1 MNANM
6 PPPLSPPSSP
16 VAVRTPGAKSPRPA
30 GGKRRPTSSERRRD
44 RRLRTLRLPLVVLML
59 LAIAAVLI
67 FASPLL
73 IPLLL
78 AAFIALGLNPIV
90 AGLARVH
97 VPRMLASVVLLLVLG
112 VGIGATVNALSAPA
126 ADWIRQAP
134 TLMRDVGYKLHR
146 MARPLT
152 EVSHAASRSLAGM
165 GVAAAPSVQPASTPA
180 FSFGP
185 VLQAAPRA
193 LADTLTVVLLVFFF
207 LTYGDEMRA
216 RLVTASPRFRYRRIA
231 ARLVRGIQVE
241 VSRYLLTVT
250 IINCCLGGLTALI
263 LWAWKMPDPLLWG
276 GVATLLN
283 FMPYIGAISNTLLL
297 AVIGLLTFHD
307 PAHALLPAASFAVLA
322 MLEGNVVTPMIM
334 GSRMRLSPVAI
345 LVWLL
350 VWAWMWGIPGALL
363 AVPLLTCVKLIA
375 EWTPGWEWFAKMV
388 ER

>member
-1 MNANM
+1 M
-6 PPPLSPPSSP
+6 PPPILPQTPSRI
-16 VAVRTPGAKSPRPA
+16 VIRKPGAKSPRPA
-30 GGKRRPTSSERRRD
+30 GGKKHPTSSERRRV
-44 RRLRTLRLPLVVLML
+44 RRLRALRLPLVVLML
-59 LAIAAVLI
+59 LAIAAALI

-97 VPRMLASVVLLLVLG
+97 VPRMLGSVLLLLVLG
-112 VGIGATVNALSAPA
+112 VGIGATVNALSTPA
-126 ADWIRQAP
+126 TDWIRQAP
-134 TLMRDVGYKLHR
+134 TLLRDVGYKLHR

-165 GVAAAPSVQPASTPA
+165 GVESAPSVQPAQTPA

-231 ARLVRGIQVE
+231 ARVVRGIQTE
-241 VSRYLLTVT
+241 LSRYLLTVT
-250 IINCCLGGLTALI
+250 VINCCLGGLTALI

-283 FMPYIGAISNTLLL
+283 FMPYIGGITTTLLL
-297 AVIGLLTFHD
+297 IVIGLLTFHD
-307 PAHALLPAASFAVLA
+307 PVHAFLPAASFAALA
-322 MLEGNVVTPMIM
+322 MLEGNVVTPMVM

>member
-1 MNANM
+1 M
-6 PPPLSPPSSP
+6 PPPILP
-16 VAVRTPGAKSPRPA
+16 TPAEIAARKLATKSPHPA
-30 GGKRRPTSSERRRD
+30 GGKKPQTSSQRRRD
-44 RRLRTLRLPLVVLML
+44 RRLRALRLPLTVLML
-59 LAIAAVLI
+59 LAIASALV

-90 AGLARVH
+90 AGLARLH
-97 VPRMLASVVLLLVLG
+97 VPRMLGSVLLLLVLG
-112 VGIGATVNALSAPA
+112 VGIGAAVNALSTPA

-165 GVAAAPSVQPASTPA
+165 GVSEAPTVQAAPAPT
-180 FSFGP
+180 FSFGTL
-185 VLQAAPRA
+185 LQAAPRA

-231 ARLVRGIQVE
+231 ARVVRGIQE
-241 VSRYLLTVT
+241 ELSRYLLTVT
-250 IINCCLGGLTALI
+250 LINCCLGGLTALI

-276 GVATLLN
+276 GAATLLN
-283 FMPYIGAISNTLLL
+283 FMPYIGGITTTLLL
-297 AVIGLLTFHD
+297 IVIGLLTFHD
-307 PAHALLPAASFAVLA
+307 PVHAFLPAASFAVLA
-322 MLEGNVVTPMIM
+322 MLEGNVVTPMVM

-363 AVPLLTCVKLIA
+363 AVPLLTCVKLVA

>member
-1 MNANM
+1 M
-6 PPPLSPPSSP
+6 PPPISLPTPAQIAARKLSN
-16 VAVRTPGAKSPRPA
+16 KSPRPS
-30 GGKRRPTSSERRRD
+30 GGKKKHPTSSERRRD
-44 RRLRTLRLPLVVLML
+44 RRLRALRLPLTVLML
-59 LAIAAVLI
+59 LAVAAALI

-90 AGLARVH
+90 AGLARIH
-97 VPRMLASVVLLLVLG
+97 MPRMLGSVLLMIVLG
-112 VGIGATVNALSAPA
+112 VGVGATVNALSGPA
-126 ADWIRQAP
+126 TQWIRQAP

-146 MARPLT
+146 MTQPLT

-165 GVAAAPSVQPASTPA
+165 GVASAPTVQAAPAPT
-180 FSFGP
+180 FSFGSL
-185 VLQAAPRA
+185 LQAAPRA

-207 LTYGDEMRA
+207 LTYGDQMRA

-231 ARLVRGIQVE
+231 ARVVRGIQE
-241 VSRYLLTVT
+241 ELSRYLLTVT

-276 GVATLLN
+276 GAATLLN
-283 FMPYIGAISNTLLL
+283 FMPYIGGITTTLLL
-297 AVIGLLTFHD
+297 VVVGLLTFHD
-307 PAHALLPAASFAVLA
+307 PAHALLPAASFAALA

-334 GSRMRLSPVAI
+334 GHRMRLSPVAI

-350 VWAWMWGIPGALL
+350 IWAWMWGIPGALL

-375 EWTPGWEWFAKMV
+375 EWTPGLEWFAKMV

>member
-1 MNANM
+1 M
-6 PPPLSPPSSP
+6 PPPLPPPHSR
-16 VAVRTPGAKSPRPA
+16 VVVRKPGPKSPRSAA
-30 GGKRRPTSSERRRD
+30 GKQRATSSERRRD
-44 RRLRTLRLPLVVLML
+44 RRLRTLRLPLTVLML
-59 LAIAAVLI
+59 LAIAGVLI
-67 FASPLL
+67 YASPLL

-97 VPRMLASVVLLLVLG
+97 VPRMLGSVLLMLVLG
-112 VGIGATVNALSAPA
+112 AGIGAAVNGLSAPA

-134 TLMRDVGYKLHR
+134 TLMHDVGYKLHR
-146 MARPLT
+146 MVRPLT

-165 GVAAAPSVQPASTPA
+165 GVAAAPSVQPAPAPA
-180 FSFGP
+180 FSLGS

-241 VSRYLLTVT
+241 ISRYLLTVT

-276 GVATLLN
+276 GIATLLN
-283 FMPYIGAISNTLLL
+283 FMPYIGGITTTLLL
-297 AVIGLLTFHD
+297 IVIGLLTFHD
-307 PAHALLPAASFAVLA
+307 PAHAFLPAASFAVLA
-322 MLEGNVVTPMIM
+322 MLEGNVVTPVIM

>member
-1 MNANM
+1 M
-6 PPPLSPPSSP
+6 SPPIPSSTP
-16 VAVRTPGAKSPRPA
+16 PRVAVRTFPTKSPYPT
-30 GGKRRPTSSERRRD
+30 GEKRRRSSSERRRD
-44 RRLRTLRLPLVVLML
+44 RRLRALRLPLVVLML
-59 LAIAAVLI
+59 LAIAAALI
-67 FASPLL
+67 FASALL

-78 AAFIALGLNPIV
+78 AAFIALGLNPVV
-90 AGLARVH
+90 AGLARLH
-97 VPRMLASVVLLLVLG
+97 VPRMLGSVLLMLVLG
-112 VGIGATVNALSAPA
+112 ALVAGAVNALSTPA
-126 ADWIRQAP
+126 AAWIRQAP
-134 TLMRDVGYKLHR
+134 TLMQEVGYKLHR

-165 GVAAAPSVQPASTPA
+165 GVAAAPIVPQAQPA
-180 FSFGP
+180 FSFGG
-185 VLQAAPRA
+185 VLRVAPRA
-193 LADTLTVVLLVFFF
+193 LADTLTVALLVFFF

-216 RLVTASPRFRYRRIA
+216 RVVTASPRFRYRRIA
-231 ARLVRGIQVE
+231 ARLVRGIQIE

-250 IINCCLGGLTALI
+250 LINCCLGGLTALI

-283 FMPYIGAISNTLLL
+283 FMPYIGAITNTLLL
-297 AVIGLLTFHD
+297 VVIGLLSFHG
-307 PAHALLPAASFAVLA
+307 PAHALLPAASFAALA

-334 GSRMRLSPVAI
+334 GQRMRLSPVAI

-363 AVPLLTCVKLIA
+363 AVPLLTCVKLVA

>member
-1 MNANM
+1 M
-6 PPPLSPPSSP
+6 PPVLPTIPQDEATRKSPHPTGGKKRPSS
-16 VAVRTPGAKSPRPA
+16 SQ
-30 GGKRRPTSSERRRD
+30 RRRD
-44 RRLRTLRLPLVVLML
+44 RRLRALRVPLLVLML
-59 LAIAAVLI
+59 LAIAAALI
-67 FASPLL
+67 LASQLL

-90 AGLARVH
+90 AGLARLH
-97 VPRMLASVVLLLVLG
+97 VPRMLGSILLMLALGAGVAAS
-112 VGIGATVNALSAPA
+112 VNALSTPA
-126 ADWIRQAP
+126 THWIRQAP

-146 MARPLT
+146 MTWRLS
-152 EVSHAASRSLAGM
+152 EVSHAASRSLAGI
-165 GVAAAPSVQPASTPA
+165 GVTEPAAAPTPRPAL
-180 FSFGP
+180 SFGG
-185 VLQAAPRA
+185 VLRAAPRA

-250 IINCCLGGLTALI
+250 VINCCLGGLTALI

-283 FMPYIGAISNTLLL
+283 FMPYIGAITNTLLL
-297 AVIGLLTFHD
+297 IAIGLLTFHD
-307 PAHALLPAASFAVLA
+307 PAHALLPAASFAALA

-334 GSRMRLSPVAI
+334 GQRMRLSPVAI

-350 VWAWMWGIPGALL
+350 IWAWMWGIPGALL

>member
-1 MNANM
+1 M
-6 PPPLSPPSSP
+6 PPPISLPTPAQIAARKLSN
-16 VAVRTPGAKSPRPA
+16 KSPRPA
-30 GGKRRPTSSERRRD
+30 GGGKKKQTSSQRRRD
-44 RRLRTLRLPLVVLML
+44 RRLRALRLPLTVLML
-59 LAIAAVLI
+59 LAIAGALI

-90 AGLARVH
+90 AGLARAH
-97 VPRMLASVVLLLVLG
+97 VPRMLGSILLMLLLG
-112 VGIGATVNALSAPA
+112 VGVGATVNALSTPA
-126 ADWIRQAP
+126 TQWIRQAP
-134 TLMRDVGYKLHR
+134 TVMRDVGYRLHR
-146 MARPLT
+146 MAQPLT

-165 GVAAAPSVQPASTPA
+165 GVVASAPTVQAAPAPT
-180 FSFGP
+180 FSFGS

-207 LTYGDEMRA
+207 LTYGDQMRA

-231 ARLVRGIQVE
+231 ARVVRGIQAE
-241 VSRYLLTVT
+241 LSRYLLTVT

-283 FMPYIGAISNTLLL
+283 FMPYIGGITTTLLL
-297 AVIGLLTFHD
+297 IVVGLLTFHD

-322 MLEGNVVTPMIM
+322 MLEGNVVTPMVM

-345 LVWLL
+345 LIWLL
-350 VWAWMWGIPGALL
+350 IWAWMWGIPGALL
-363 AVPLLTCVKLIA
+363 AVPLLTCVKLVA

>member
-1 MNANM
+1 M
-6 PPPLSPPSSP
+6 PPPILP
-16 VAVRTPGAKSPRPA
+16 TPAEIAARKLATKSPHPA
-30 GGKRRPTSSERRRD
+30 GGKKRQTSSQRRRD
-44 RRLRTLRLPLVVLML
+44 RRLRALRLPLTVLML
-59 LAIAAVLI
+59 LAIASALV

-78 AAFIALGLNPIV
+78 GAFIALGLNPIV

-97 VPRMLASVVLLLVLG
+97 VPRMLGSVLLLLVLG
-112 VGIGATVNALSAPA
+112 VGIGAAVNALSTPA

-134 TLMRDVGYKLHR
+134 MLMRDVGYKVHR

-165 GVAAAPSVQPASTPA
+165 GVASAPTVQAAPAPT
-180 FSFGP
+180 FSFGTL
-185 VLQAAPRA
+185 LQAAPRA

-231 ARLVRGIQVE
+231 ARVVRGIQE
-241 VSRYLLTVT
+241 ELSRYLLTVT
-250 IINCCLGGLTALI
+250 LINCCLGGLTALI

-276 GVATLLN
+276 GAATLLN
-283 FMPYIGAISNTLLL
+283 FMPYIGGITTTLLL
-297 AVIGLLTFHD
+297 IVIGLLTFHD
-307 PAHALLPAASFAVLA
+307 PVHAFMPAASFAVLA
-322 MLEGNVVTPMIM
+322 MLEGNVVTPMVM

-363 AVPLLTCVKLIA
+363 AVPLLTCVKLVA

>member
-1 MNANM
+1 M
-6 PPPLSPPSSP
+6 PPPISLP
-16 VAVRTPGAKSPRPA
+16 TPAEIAARKLATKSPHPA
-30 GGKRRPTSSERRRD
+30 GGKKRPTSSERRRD
-44 RRLRTLRLPLVVLML
+44 RRLRALRLPLVVLML
-59 LAIAAVLI
+59 LAIAAALVL
-67 FASPLL
+67 ASPLL

-97 VPRMLASVVLLLVLG
+97 VPRMLGSVLLLLVLG
-112 VGIGATVNALSAPA
+112 VGIGAAVNALSAPA

-165 GVAAAPSVQPASTPA
+165 GVETAPSVPPARSSA
-180 FSFGP
+180 FSFGS

-231 ARLVRGIQVE
+231 ARVVRGIQTE
-241 VSRYLLTVT
+241 LSRYLLTVT

-276 GVATLLN
+276 GAATLLN
-283 FMPYIGAISNTLLL
+283 FMPYIGGITTTLLL
-297 AVIGLLTFHD
+297 IVIGLLTFHD
-307 PAHALLPAASFAVLA
+307 PVHAFLPAASFAALA
-322 MLEGNVVTPMIM
+322 MLEGNVVTPMVM

>member
-1 MNANM
+1 M
-6 PPPLSPPSSP
+6 PPPLPPPPSPGVS
-16 VAVRTPGAKSPRPA
+16 RKPGAKSPRPA
-30 GGKRRPTSSERRRD
+30 SGKKRQTSLERRRD
-44 RRLRTLRLPLVVLML
+44 RRLRALRLPLTVLML
-59 LAIAAVLI
+59 LAIAAALI

-97 VPRMLASVVLLLVLG
+97 VPRLLGSVLLLLVLG
-112 VGIGATVNALSAPA
+112 VGIGAAVNALSTPA
-126 ADWIRQAP
+126 SEWIRQAP
-134 TLMRDVGYKLHR
+134 TLLRDVSYKLHR
-146 MARPLT
+146 MIRPLT

-165 GVAAAPSVQPASTPA
+165 GVATAPTVPPAQAPA
-180 FSFGP
+180 FSFAS

-231 ARLVRGIQVE
+231 ARLVRGIQE
-241 VSRYLLTVT
+241 ELSRYLLTVT
-250 IINCCLGGLTALI
+250 VINCCLGGLTALI
-263 LWAWKMPDPLLWG
+263 LWAWKMPDPWLWG
-276 GVATLLN
+276 GIATLLN
-283 FMPYIGAISNTLLL
+283 FMPYIGGITTTLLL
-297 AVIGLLTFHD
+297 IVIGLLTFHD
-307 PAHALLPAASFAVLA
+307 PVHAFMPAASFAVLA
-322 MLEGNVVTPMIM
+322 MLEGNVVTPMVM

>member
-1 MNANM
+1 LLM
-6 PPPLSPPSSP
+6 
-16 VAVRTPGAKSPRPA
+16 
-30 GGKRRPTSSERRRD
+30 
-44 RRLRTLRLPLVVLML
+44 LVV
-59 LAIAAVLI
+59 
-67 FASPLL
+67 
-73 IPLLL
+73 
-78 AAFIALGLNPIV
+78 
-90 AGLARVH
+90 
-97 VPRMLASVVLLLVLG
+97 G
-112 VGIGATVNALSAPA
+112 VGVGAAVNALSTPA
-126 ADWIRQAP
+126 AQWIRQAP
-134 TLMRDVGYKLHR
+134 TVMRDVGFRLNR

-165 GVAAAPSVQPASTPA
+165 GVAAPAPT
-180 FSFGP
+180 FSFGT

-207 LTYGDEMRA
+207 LTYGDHMRA

-231 ARLVRGIQVE
+231 ARVVRGIQE
-241 VSRYLLTVT
+241 ELSRYLLTVT
-250 IINCCLGGLTALI
+250 IINCCLGSLTALI

-276 GVATLLN
+276 GAATLLN
-283 FMPYIGAISNTLLL
+283 FMPYIGGITTTLLL
-297 AVIGLLTFHD
+297 IVVGLLTFHD

-322 MLEGNVVTPMIM
+322 MLEGNVVTPMVM

-350 VWAWMWGIPGALL
+350 IWAWMWGIPGALL

>member
-1 MNANM
+1 M
-6 PPPLSPPSSP
+6 SPPITPSTP
-16 VAVRTPGAKSPRPA
+16 PRVAIRTFTTKSPYPT
-30 GGKRRPTSSERRRD
+30 GGKKRRSSSERRRD
-44 RRLRTLRLPLVVLML
+44 RRLRALRLPLVVLML
-59 LAIAAVLI
+59 LAIAAALI
-67 FASPLL
+67 FASALL

-90 AGLARVH
+90 AGLARLH
-97 VPRMLASVVLLLVLG
+97 VPRMLGSVLLMLVLG
-112 VGIGATVNALSAPA
+112 AVVAGSVNALSTPA
-126 ADWIRQAP
+126 AAWIRQAP
-134 TLMRDVGYKLHR
+134 TLMREVGYKLHR
-146 MARPLT
+146 MVEPLT

-165 GVAAAPSVQPASTPA
+165 GVATAPAVQPGPPTAL
-180 FSFGP
+180 SFGG
-185 VLQAAPRA
+185 VLRVAPRA
-193 LADTLTVVLLVFFF
+193 VADTLTVALLVFFF

-250 IINCCLGGLTALI
+250 LINCCLGGLTALI

-283 FMPYIGAISNTLLL
+283 FMPYVGAISNTLLL
-297 AVIGLLTFHD
+297 AVIGLLTFHG
-307 PAHALLPAASFAVLA
+307 PAHALLPAASFAALA

-334 GSRMRLSPVAI
+334 GQRMRLSPVAI

>member
-1 MNANM
+1 M

-44 RRLRTLRLPLVVLML
+44 RRLRALRLPLTVLML
-59 LAIAAVLI
+59 LAIAAALI

-97 VPRMLASVVLLLVLG
+97 VPRMLASVLLLLVLG
-112 VGIGATVNALSAPA
+112 VGTGATVNALSTPA

>member
-1 MNANM
+1 
-6 PPPLSPPSSP
+6 
-16 VAVRTPGAKSPRPA
+16 VQ
-30 GGKRRPTSSERRRD
+30 
-44 RRLRTLRLPLVVLML
+44 LPLRILML
-59 LAIAAVLI
+59 LAIATMLVV
-67 FASPLL
+67 ASPLL

-90 AGLARVH
+90 ARLARLH
-97 VPRMLASVVLLLVLG
+97 VPRMLGSILLMLALG
-112 VGIGATVNALSAPA
+112 AGVAGAVNALSAPA

-134 TLMRDVGYKLHR
+134 TLMRDVSYTLHR
-146 MARPLT
+146 VTRPIT
-152 EVSHAASRSLAGM
+152 RASDAASKSLAGI
-165 GVAAAPSVQPASTPA
+165 GGASKAPAGETGGFSFASVLHAAPHV
-180 FSFGP
+180 
-185 VLQAAPRA
+185 
-193 LADTLTVVLLVFFF
+193 LADIITVALLVFFF

-231 ARLVRGIQVE
+231 ARVVRGIQME
-241 VSRYLLTVT
+241 ISRYLLTVT
-250 IINCCLGGLTALI
+250 VINCCLGGLTALV

-283 FMPYIGAISNTLLL
+283 FMPYIGAITNTLLL
-297 AVIGLLTFHD
+297 LVVGLLTFHD
-307 PAHALLPAASFAVLA
+307 PAHALLPAASFAGLA
-322 MLEGNVVTPMIM
+322 MLEGNVVTPVIM
-334 GSRMRLSPVAI
+334 GQRLRLSPVAI

>member
-1 MNANM
+1 M
-6 PPPLSPPSSP
+6 PTSPLLPPRPDDHPP
-16 VAVRTPGAKSPRPA
+16 AAKSLHTVV
-30 GGKRRPTSSERRRD
+30 GRRRKSSAERRRA
-44 RRLRTLRLPLVVLML
+44 RRWRSLSLPLTVLML
-59 LAIAAVLI
+59 LAVAGALI
-67 FASPLL
+67 FASALL

-90 AGLARVH
+90 AGLARLH
-97 VPRMLASVVLLLVLG
+97 VPRMLGSVLLMLALG
-112 VGIGATVNALSAPA
+112 AGVAATVNALSTPA
-126 ADWIRQAP
+126 THWASEAP
-134 TLMRDVGYKLHR
+134 TVMRDIGHKLHR
-146 MARPLT
+146 MTSRLT

-165 GVAAAPSVQPASTPA
+165 GVVASAPGVRPATAGPA
-180 FSFGP
+180 FSFGS

-207 LTYGDEMRA
+207 LTYGDQMRA
-216 RLVTASPRFRYRRIA
+216 RVVTASPRFRYRRIA

-241 VSRYLLTVT
+241 ISRYLLTVT
-250 IINCCLGGLTALI
+250 VINCCLGGLTALV

-283 FMPYIGAISNTLLL
+283 FMPYIGAITSTLLL
-297 AVIGLLTFHD
+297 LVVGLITFD
-307 PAHALLPAASFAVLA
+307 QPAHALLPAASFAVLA

-334 GSRMRLSPVAI
+334 GNRLRLSPVAI

>member
-1 MNANM
+1 M
-6 PPPLSPPSSP
+6 PPPLLPPHSR
-16 VAVRTPGAKSPRPA
+16 VVVRKPGPKSPRPVA
-30 GGKRRPTSSERRRD
+30 GKQRSRSSERRRD
-44 RRLRTLRLPLVVLML
+44 RRLRTLRLPLTVLML
-59 LAIAAVLI
+59 LAIAGVLI

-97 VPRMLASVVLLLVLG
+97 VPRMLGSVLLLLVLG
-112 VGIGATVNALSAPA
+112 VGVGAAVNALSAPA

-134 TLMRDVGYKLHR
+134 TLLHDVGYKLHR

-165 GVAAAPSVQPASTPA
+165 GVAAAPSVQPAPAPA
-180 FSFGP
+180 FSLSS

-241 VSRYLLTVT
+241 ISRYLLTVT

-276 GVATLLN
+276 GIATLLN
-283 FMPYIGAISNTLLL
+283 FMPYIGGITTTLLL
-297 AVIGLLTFHD
+297 IVIGLLTFHD
-307 PAHALLPAASFAVLA
+307 PVHAFLPAASFAVLA
-322 MLEGNVVTPMIM
+322 MLEGNVVTPVIM

>member
-1 MNANM
+1 M
-6 PPPLSPPSSP
+6 PPPISLPTPAQVAAHKLSN
-16 VAVRTPGAKSPRPA
+16 KSPRPA
-30 GGKRRPTSSERRRD
+30 GRKKRPTSSERRRD
-44 RRLRTLRLPLVVLML
+44 RRLRALRLPLTVLML
-59 LAIAAVLI
+59 LAIAGALI

-97 VPRMLASVVLLLVLG
+97 VPRMLGSILLMLVVG
-112 VGIGATVNALSAPA
+112 VGVGATVNALSTPA
-126 ADWIRQAP
+126 AEWIHQAP
-134 TLMRDVGYKLHR
+134 TVMRDVGYRLHR
-146 MARPLT
+146 MTRPLT

-165 GVAAAPSVQPASTPA
+165 GVVASAPTVQAAPAPT
-180 FSFGP
+180 FSFGSL
-185 VLQAAPRA
+185 LQAAPRA
-193 LADTLTVVLLVFFF
+193 LADALTVVLLVFFF
-207 LTYGDEMRA
+207 LTYGDQMRA

-231 ARLVRGIQVE
+231 ARVVRGIQAE
-241 VSRYLLTVT
+241 LSRYLLTVT
-250 IINCCLGGLTALI
+250 IINCCLGGLTGLI

-283 FMPYIGAISNTLLL
+283 FMPYIGGITTTLLL
-297 AVIGLLTFHD
+297 VVVGLLTFHD

-322 MLEGNVVTPMIM
+322 MLEGNVVTPMVM

-345 LVWLL
+345 LIWLL
-350 VWAWMWGIPGALL
+350 IWAWMWGIPGALL
-363 AVPLLTCVKLIA
+363 AVPLLTCVKLVA

>member
-1 MNANM
+1 M
-6 PPPLSPPSSP
+6 PSPPLLPAPPTARSLHT
-16 VAVRTPGAKSPRPA
+16 RA
-30 GGKRRPTSSERRRD
+30 GRRRPSSSERRRD
-44 RRLRTLRLPLVVLML
+44 RRLRALRLPLTVLML
-59 LAIAAVLI
+59 LAIAAALI
-67 FASPLL
+67 FASALL

-78 AAFIALGLNPIV
+78 AAFIALGLNPVV
-90 AGLARVH
+90 AGLARLH
-97 VPRMLASVVLLLVLG
+97 VPRMLGSVLLMIALG
-112 VGIGATVNALSAPA
+112 VGVAGTVNALSTPA
-126 ADWIRQAP
+126 AHWVREAP
-134 TLMRDVGYKLHR
+134 TLVRDIGYKLHR
-146 MARPLT
+146 MTRHLS
-152 EVSHAASRSLAGM
+152 EVSTAASRSLAGM
-165 GVAAAPSVQPASTPA
+165 GVGSSAPALPASAGT
-180 FSFGP
+180 FSFGT

-193 LADTLTVVLLVFFF
+193 VADTLTVVLLVFFF

-241 VSRYLLTVT
+241 ISRYLLTVT
-250 IINCCLGGLTALI
+250 VINCCLGGLTALV
-263 LWAWKMPDPLLWG
+263 LWVWKMPDPLLWG

-283 FMPYIGAISNTLLL
+283 FMPYIGAITTTLLL
-297 AVIGLLTFHD
+297 VVVGLITFPQ

-334 GSRMRLSPVAI
+334 GNRMRLSPVAI

-375 EWTPGWEWFAKMV
+375 EWTPGWEWFARMV

>member
-1 MNANM
+1 M
-6 PPPLSPPSSP
+6 PTPPQDE
-16 VAVRTPGAKSPRPA
+16 VTRKSPRPT
-30 GGKRRPTSSERRRD
+30 GGKKRPTSSQRRRD
-44 RRLRTLRLPLVVLML
+44 RRLRALRVPLLVLML
-59 LAIAAVLI
+59 LAIATALI
-67 FASPLL
+67 LASPLL

-78 AAFIALGLNPIV
+78 AAFIALALNPIV
-90 AGLARVH
+90 AGLARLH
-97 VPRMLASVVLLLVLG
+97 VPRMLGSVLLILAVGAG
-112 VGIGATVNALSAPA
+112 VVASVNALSTPA
-126 ADWIRQAP
+126 THWIQQAP
-134 TLMRDVGYKLHR
+134 TLVRDVGYKLHR
-146 MARPLT
+146 MTERIT
-152 EVSHAASRSLAGM
+152 EVSHAASRSLAGI
-165 GVAAAPSVQPASTPA
+165 GVTEPAATPAPQPAP
-180 FSFGP
+180 FSFGV
-185 VLQAAPRA
+185 VLRAAPRA
-193 LADTLTVVLLVFFF
+193 LADILTVVLLVFFF

-250 IINCCLGGLTALI
+250 VINCCLGGLTALV

-297 AVIGLLTFHD
+297 IAVGLLTFHD
-307 PAHALLPAASFAVLA
+307 PAHALLPAASFAGLA

-334 GSRMRLSPVAI
+334 GQRMRLSPVAI

>member
-1 MNANM
+1 M
-6 PPPLSPPSSP
+6 PAPPSTPTQHPATARSL
-16 VAVRTPGAKSPRPA
+16 RTRTRAS
-30 GGKRRPTSSERRRD
+30 KRHQSSSERRRD
-44 RRLRTLRLPLVVLML
+44 RRLRALRLPLTVLML
-59 LAIAAVLI
+59 LAIAAALI
-67 FASPLL
+67 FARALL

-78 AAFIALGLNPIV
+78 AAFIALGLNPVV
-90 AGLARVH
+90 AGLARLR
-97 VPRMLASVVLLLVLG
+97 VPRMLGSVLLMLALG
-112 VGIGATVNALSAPA
+112 VGVAASVNALSTPA
-126 ADWIRQAP
+126 ANWVREAP
-134 TLMRDVGYKLHR
+134 TLVRDIGYKLHR
-146 MARPLT
+146 MTRRLT
-152 EVSHAASRSLAGM
+152 EVSHAASRSLAGI
-165 GVAAAPSVQPASTPA
+165 GVGATTPAQPPPTGA
-180 FSFGP
+180 FSFGT

-193 LADTLTVVLLVFFF
+193 MADTLTVVLLVFFF

-231 ARLVRGIQVE
+231 ARLVHGIQVE
-241 VSRYLLTVT
+241 ISRYLLTVT
-250 IINCCLGGLTALI
+250 VINCCLGGLTALV

-283 FMPYIGAISNTLLL
+283 FMPYIGAITTTLLL
-297 AVIGLLTFHD
+297 VVVGLITFPD

-334 GSRMRLSPVAI
+334 GNRMRLSPVAI

-363 AVPLLTCVKLIA
+363 AVPLLTCVKLTA